1 MIESQGRVGSHLL
14 KKRLSLVENEQQAEV
29 EMVLEEP
36 EVEEEKRMMM
46 KGKRATLGS
55 WMFEAVQELMVR
67 DKPTVEKEGIS

>member
-1 MIESQGRVGSHLL
+1 MIESQGRVGSHLP

-36 EVEEEKRMMM
+36 EVEEKRMTM
-46 KGKRATLGS
+46 KGKRVTLGS

>member
-36 EVEEEKRMMM
+36 EVEEKRMTM
-46 KGKRATLGS
+46 KGKRVTLGS

-67 DKPTVEKEGIS
+67 DKPTIEKGGIS